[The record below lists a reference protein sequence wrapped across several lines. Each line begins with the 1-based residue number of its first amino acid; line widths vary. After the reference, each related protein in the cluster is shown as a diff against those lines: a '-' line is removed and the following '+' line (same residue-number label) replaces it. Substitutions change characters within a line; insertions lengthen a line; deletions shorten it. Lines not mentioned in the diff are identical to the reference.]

1 LKNPRKK
8 NMEEIHTKVTTIN
21 NRYHCRILRTKDDK
35 VLSEMACAEKQDVG
49 FCIRYMLRMYDK
61 CGGTSL
67 MADASR
73 HRGKNQ
79 TSKGKIWYPSQIPVN
94 EVT

>member
-1 LKNPRKK
+1 ML
-8 NMEEIHTKVTTIN
+8 ELTTKVTAIN
-21 NRYHCRILRTKDDK
+21 GRYHVRLLKLGK
-35 VLSEMACAEKQDVG
+35 VVDEMACREKGDIS

-61 CGGTSL
+61 CGGASK

-79 TSKGKIWYPSQIPVN
+79 TAKGKIWYPSQVPVK
-94 EVT
+94 E

>member
-1 LKNPRKK
+1 MAAHRVNRLT
-8 NMEEIHTKVTTIN
+8 EELTTKVTTIDG
-21 NRYHCRILRTKDDK
+21 RYHCRLIRVKDDS
-35 VLSEMACAEKQDVG
+35 VASEMACKLKEDIG
-49 FCIRYMLRMYDK
+49 YCIRYMMRMYDK

-79 TSKGKIWYPSQIPVN
+79 TAKGKIWYPSQIPI
-94 EVT
+94 

>member
-1 LKNPRKK
+1 MVEKLD
-8 NMEEIHTKVTTIN
+8 TKVTKIGE
-21 NRYHCRILRTKDDK
+21 RYHCRLLKNGDVKD
-35 VLSEMACAEKQDVG
+35 EMACALKEDIG
-49 FCIRYMLRMYDK
+49 FCIRYMMRMHDK

-79 TSKGKIWYPSQIPVN
+79 TAKGKIWYPSQIPVRG
-94 EVT
+94 